1 MLYLW
6 PDENGGFSTS
16 IRIHG
21 SFTYYYP
28 NYSIVFPSFF
38 LRFVLTGDSNTL
50 RIVEYFFAT
59 KKEGKK
65 IAVFRNIRIHVDSL
79 NVTLL
84 YNVQKECF

>member
-1 MLYLW
+1 MDHLHT
-6 PDENGGFSTS
+6 TS
-16 IRIHG
+16 
-21 SFTYYYP
+21 P

-38 LRFVLTGDSNTL
+38 LRFVLTGENDSNTL
-50 RIVEYFFAT
+50 RVVAYFFAT